1 MDRQSKSK
9 FIIAGI
15 LFVILIILIVF
26 LVVMTNYY
34 DPVRGLSFIA
44 TPTALPVTI
53 GNLPD
58 DVKENQRV
66 VLDGHLV
73 YEASIT
79 AMDLGI
85 YGWRDKLQLLR
96 PATWDEI
103 PIWFDTTTSDIKE
116 PNQVSGITFDFIH
129 EDIVVYDS
137 LGKEVRPGDLI
148 RVEGRLA
155 PAGSDWHLIVEKV
168 ALLKAY
174 PRITIEAGYA
184 DLGNLSIVDALW
196 TDDGRLMLIFQASYE
211 LSTAI
216 AVEINGQTSSC
227 HYWNQMIYCPV
238 VGFQSG
244 EEILVNLYEL
254 DTHAELADLLFSEI
268 IKVP

>member
-1 MDRQSKSK
+1 MAKQSKSIL
-9 FIIAGI
+9 IIAVI
-15 LFVILIILIVF
+15 LFVILFLLIVF
-26 LVVMTNYY
+26 LVVMANYY
-34 DPVRGLSFIA
+34 DPVRGLTFIA
-44 TPTALPVTI
+44 TPTAIPATI
-53 GNLPD
+53 GNLPA
-58 DVKENQRV
+58 DVKDNQRV
-66 VLDGHLV
+66 VLDGHLA
-73 YEASIT
+73 YETSIT

-85 YGWRDKLQLLR
+85 YGWRDKLHLLR
-96 PATWDEI
+96 PATWDQI
-103 PIWFDTTTSDIKE
+103 PIWFESTTSDIKE
-116 PNQVSGITFDFIH
+116 PNQVSGITFDFKH

-137 LGKEVRPGDLI
+137 RGQEVRPGDLI

-174 PRITIEAGYA
+174 PRITIKAGYA

-196 TDDGRLMLIFQASYE
+196 TDDGRLMLIFQASNE

-244 EEILVNLYEL
+244 EEILVDLYEV
-254 DTHAELADLLFSEI
+254 DTHAELEDLLFSEI